1 MSLGNC
7 DCNPC
12 EPVTVVEVPG
22 SPGSNGAAGLNAF
35 TTTTADFLIPAKGA
49 TVGVLVASRAFM
61 SEGMILYIGDA
72 GFFQVI
78 GDPSVSLTLEYI
90 DIEANT
96 SSGTTVSSGT
106 KVTVSGPPLYVT
118 PPVALTDSTGG
129 TVSNTL
135 AVGVGVTTLVFSFSA
150 TAIANGDLLTNYV
163 PGYAFKILKVD
174 ARCTAPVTT
183 AAKAA
188 TINMEIVSTDL
199 TGGVISLAG
208 LYAMGAAQAGSAVTA
223 NNTGSSTDS
232 FSIEA
237 SAVTAFME
245 GAFDILV
252 SIQNLDSRNAFA
264 SISSKINE
272 LITVLS

>member
-1 MSLGNC
+1 MSDTGC
-7 DCNPC
+7 GCACPDPA
-12 EPVTVVEVPG
+12 VVEIPG
-22 SPGSNGAAGLNAF
+22 PEGSAGTNGLNAF
-35 TTTTADFLIPAKGA
+35 TTTTADFIIPAKGA
-49 TVGVLVASRAFM
+49 TVGVLVVSRAFM

-78 GDPSVSLTLEYI
+78 GDPTASLTLEYL
-90 DIEANT
+90 DIEVNT
-96 SSGTTVSSGT
+96 SAALTVSAGT

-118 PPVALTDSTGG
+118 PPTALTDNTGG
-129 TVSNTL
+129 TVSNIL
-135 AVGVGVTTLVFSFSA
+135 AAGVGVQTLVFSFSA

-183 AAKAA
+183 GAKAA

-208 LYAMGAAQAGSAVTA
+208 TYAMGAAQAGTAVTA

-237 SAVTAFME
+237 SSVTAFAE
-245 GAFDILV
+245 GAFDVIV
-252 SIQNLDSRNAFA
+252 SIQNLDTRNAVA
-264 SISSKINE
+264 SLAGKTNE